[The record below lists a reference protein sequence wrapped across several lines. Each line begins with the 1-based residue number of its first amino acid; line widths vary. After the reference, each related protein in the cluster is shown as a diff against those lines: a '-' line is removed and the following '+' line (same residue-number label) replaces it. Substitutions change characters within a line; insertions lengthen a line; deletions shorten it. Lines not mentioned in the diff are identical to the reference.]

1 MGSDKKRRKKN
12 IFSFENI
19 IIMAGNI
26 ITGLTV
32 VAYILVLILFF
43 NESMTKFIEAI
54 LVPGI
59 SFVLVSVFRY
69 IYNAPRPYEVTGI
82 PPMTG
87 KKTKGKSMPSR
98 HTFSIFIIAMTVFY
112 YDYRIGICMLLVG
125 AVLGIL
131 RVIERVHFVKDVVVG
146 AALGI
151 GFGLLYY
158 VLP

>member
-43 NESMTKFIEAI
+43 NESMIKFIEAI

-69 IYNAPRPYEVTGI
+69 VYNAPRPYEVTGI
-82 PPMTG
+82 SPMTG

-98 HTFSIFIIAMTVFY
+98 HTFSIFIIAMTVFC

>member
-1 MGSDKKRRKKN
+1 MSSDNGRKK
-12 IFSFENI
+12 IFTFENVI
-19 IIMAGNI
+19 IIAGKI
-26 ITGLTV
+26 LTFFTAV
-32 VAYILVLILFF
+32 SYVLVLVLFF
-43 NESMTKFIEAI
+43 NENMTRFIEAI
-54 LVPGI
+54 LVPGV

-112 YDYRIGICMLLVG
+112 YDYRIGICMLIAGV
-125 AVLGIL
+125 VLGII
-131 RVIERVHFVKDVVVG
+131 RVIERVHFVRDVIVG

>member
-1 MGSDKKRRKKN
+1 MGSKNERKK
-12 IFSFENI
+12 IFTFENV
-19 IIMAGNI
+19 IIMAGKV
-26 ITGLTV
+26 LTV
-32 VAYILVLILFF
+32 LTAVSYVLVLILFF
-43 NESMTKFIEAI
+43 EESMTKFIEAI

-112 YDYRIGICMLLVG
+112 YDYRIGICMLVAG
-125 AVLGIL
+125 AVLGII
-131 RVIERVHFVKDVVVG
+131 RVIERVHFVRDVVVG